1 MARRDRGDS
10 GQRAPAPSARPGLR
24 SEEGRALRE
33 AATVARAPAEPART
47 SRSSGFRLAAGR
59 GQRPGVSAPAE
70 DPAASQRT
78 HPFAS
83 FPSPLAPA
91 HSPPPQK
98 KARPPGTRPRSG
110 RSRSAPSSIPGGR
123 GRARG
128 RREGAIQR
136 GCAGMLPRR
145 PSAAVR
151 LPAPNSEPSSR
162 GGWTHA
168 ACVSRSG
175 TGVAWRGRCLLSAG
189 ARGRRT
195 DTRSQEAGGS
205 SVRPGGGV
213 RRRLEG
219 AGAVEWTAP
228 LLLAWGL
235 LSTSGPWS
243 KDREVGAAAEGDAR

>member
-10 GQRAPAPSARPGLR
+10 GQRAPAPSARPGER

-47 SRSSGFRLAAGR
+47 SRPRGSRLAAGR

-151 LPAPNSEPSSR
+151 LPAPNSWR

-175 TGVAWRGRCLLSAG
+175 TGVAWRGVAWRGAAGVCSLREREAG
-189 ARGRRT
+189 ART
-195 DTRSQEAGGS
+195 PA
-205 SVRPGGGV
+205 
-213 RRRLEG
+213 RRRRG
-219 AGAVEWTAP
+219 ARA
-228 LLLAWGL
+228 
-235 LSTSGPWS
+235 SGP
-243 KDREVGAAAEGDAR
+243 GAE

>member
-10 GQRAPAPSARPGLR
+10 GQRAPAPSARPGER

-33 AATVARAPAEPART
+33 AATVARAPGELAGT
-47 SRSSGFRLAAGR
+47 SRSSGSRLAAGR
-59 GQRPGVSAPAE
+59 GPGVSAPAE

-78 HPFAS
+78 QPFAS

-110 RSRSAPSSIPGGR
+110 RSRSALSSIPGGR

-151 LPAPNSEPSSR
+151 LPVPNSEPSSR
-162 GGWTHA
+162 GGWTRA
-168 ACVSRSG
+168 AWVSRSG
-175 TGVAWRGRCLLSAG
+175 TGVA
-189 ARGRRT
+189 
-195 DTRSQEAGGS
+195 
-205 SVRPGGGV
+205 
-213 RRRLEG
+213 
-219 AGAVEWTAP
+219 
-228 LLLAWGL
+228 
-235 LSTSGPWS
+235 
-243 KDREVGAAAEGDAR
+243 